1 MISYKTRMPEAKITP
16 VDGSVTS
23 ESLDINVLDTT
34 EHTNF
39 QNYLL
44 MLRGWIIVLFINK
57 NTLKVFVKYKINEI
71 SLPFIGRDRENM

>member
-1 MISYKTRMPEAKITP
+1 MDSYKTRMPKAKITP
-16 VDGSVTS
+16 VDGSITR

-44 MLRGWIIVLFINK
+44 MLRG
-57 NTLKVFVKYKINEI
+57 
-71 SLPFIGRDRENM
+71 